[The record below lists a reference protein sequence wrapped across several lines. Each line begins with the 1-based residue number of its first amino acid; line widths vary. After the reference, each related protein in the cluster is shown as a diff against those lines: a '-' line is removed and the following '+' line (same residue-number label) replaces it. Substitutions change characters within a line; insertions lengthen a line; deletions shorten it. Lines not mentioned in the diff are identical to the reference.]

1 MLIDKIDRLKGK
13 TKLFFYKILYF
24 NRIYLKKS
32 PSILSKSY
40 IRIYKNAYFN
50 IGENF
55 TARRNIIIRVLKNAR
70 LEIKNNVFLNDNV
83 SIQCMKKIHI
93 GDNTEIGPNTF
104 IIDHDHDY
112 KNDFHKFTCEE
123 VNIGKNVWIGAN
135 VTILKG
141 VTIGDNSIIAAG
153 TIITKDVPKNVLI
166 YQEKNLKCKT
176 INR

>member
-1 MLIDKIDRLKGK
+1 MLIDKIDRIKGK
-13 TKLFFYKILYF
+13 LKLFFYKILYF
-24 NRIYLKKS
+24 NKISFKKL
-32 PSILSKSY
+32 PNMLSKSY
-40 IRIYKNAYFN
+40 IRIYKNAFFN

-55 TARRNIIIRVLKNAR
+55 TVRRNIIIRVLKNAR
-70 LEIKNNVFLNDNV
+70 LEIENNVFLNDNI

-93 GDNTEIGPNTF
+93 GSNTEIGPNTF

-112 KNDFHKFTCEE
+112 KNDFHKFVCEE
-123 VNIGKNVWIGAN
+123 VNIGENVWIGAN

-153 TIITKDVPKNVLI
+153 TVITKDVPKNVLI
-166 YQEKNLKCKT
+166 YQEKNLKYKT